1 MKFKFLS
8 VLCGVFAA
16 LAVSVTAHAADTHG
30 YSIKSG
36 IYDEPQIVWMN
47 VDEDIDIF
55 YTTDGSV
62 PSDVATP
69 LVKEIPIIVTESTR
83 IRCVAYK
90 DGVLV
95 ENSALTVRI
104 RTDKPCASVD
114 GGSYTEPVRVKL
126 TCADEDAVIYYTTD
140 GSAPD
145 ESSKQYTKPLFVNT
159 DAVIRFAAYGKDH
172 AASRIV
178 TEEYSIGAAYEDER
192 CQQLFDL
199 LNEVRAQY
207 GLAALETMP
216 QLSDIAQQ
224 RAGECASYFSHY
236 RADGT
241 KWDYLLA
248 KAGLKRNMRA
258 ENIAYYYPTAKQVL
272 NGWMNS
278 TYHRANI
285 LDADARYI
293 GVGCYGSGNNIY
305 WALLFIGEE

>member
-1 MKFKFLS
+1 MKFKLLP

-36 IYDEPQIVWMN
+36 VYDEPQIVWMN
-47 VDEDIDIF
+47 VEEDIDIF

-62 PSDVATP
+62 PSDAATP
-69 LVKEIPIIVTESTR
+69 LVKEIPLIVTESTR
-83 IRCVAYK
+83 IRCAAYK

-95 ENSALTVRI
+95 ENSALTVKI
-104 RTDKPCASVD
+104 RTDKPSASVD
-114 GGSYTEPVRVKL
+114 GGSYAEPVRVKL
-126 TCADEDAVIYYTTD
+126 TCPDEDAVIYYTTD

-145 ESSKQYTKPLFVNT
+145 ETSKQYTKPLLVKT
-159 DAVIRFAAYGKDH
+159 DAVIRFAAYGKDC

-178 TEEYSIGAAYEDER
+178 TEEYVIGVVYEDER
-192 CQQLFDL
+192 CQQLFEL
-199 LNEVRAQY
+199 VNEVRVQH
-207 GLAALETMP
+207 GLAALEDMP

-241 KWDYLLA
+241 KWDSLLA
-248 KAGLKRNMRA
+248 QAGLKRDMRA
-258 ENIAYYYPTAKQVL
+258 ENIAYFYPTAKQVL

-278 TYHRANI
+278 TGHRANI
-285 LDADARYI
+285 LAADARYI
-293 GVGCYGSGNNIY
+293 GVGCCGSGNNIY
-305 WALLFIGEE
+305 WTLIFIGEE